1 MFDYMTGSDSTN
13 KETKEEEE
21 DYFDE
26 IEKA

>member
-13 KETKEEEE
+13 KETNEEEE